1 MSDLRITELNEL
13 TTLVNAD
20 ELLVSDTSTSETKKI
35 SVANFKTNVA
45 GSAHTVQNN
54 GTGLTQRAN
63 LNFDG
68 THVVATDDS
77 GNNQTDVALS
87 ANLQAVSG
95 LTSAAN
101 KGIQFS
107 GSGTAATFDLTTAG
121 KALLDD
127 ANTTAQRSTLGLGA
141 LAVEAA
147 VTTSLMAAGTLVIAS
162 ETIGSNNNDTTIPTS
177 AAVKAYADSVGGSG
191 NKFSTIAVAGQ
202 SNVVADA
209 ATDTLTLAAGSNVTL
224 TTNAGTDTVT
234 IASSGG
240 GGGSK
245 HVIQSAGTGIAAR
258 TNLNFDGT
266 KLVATDDSG
275 NDQTDITLGS
285 SVVITTDSQT
295 LTNKSVFG
303 KLSGTS
309 DQGTTKTITVTV
321 ASKTSAHPNSGGSS
335 NAYFLDGIEAS
346 FLNLTQGTY
355 KFDQADG
362 TNSTHPL
369 RFYLDDAKGTAFTT
383 GVTTNGTAGSSGAYT
398 QIVVDD
404 TTPFTL
410 SYQCSAHG
418 YMGSYVHVG
427 GTTTILGQTIDSDSN
442 TITNIANADIKNAAA
457 IALNKLAAA
466 TVSRALVSDGS
477 GFVSAATTTAAEIG
491 HVSGVTSAIQTQ
503 INAKQATI
511 SGSARIDAA
520 HVHDGTITN
529 TEYGYLNGVTSSIQT
544 QLNAAG
550 TTLTGLT
557 DTGISSSAAGQ
568 ALLYDG
574 SNSYD
579 NKQIKVMQ
587 HNSAF
592 TTALPMIDS
601 SHIYRVSGVSGSN
614 HYVFENF
621 ESGGTDTNDPSLYL
635 LCNHTYAFYLGWGSG
650 HPFAIRTGGST
661 GSAGTN
667 LVTGNGGDNLIHIAT
682 DGTVSTGTSANAKS
696 TGWLIWQI
704 PNFSAKQ
711 TASTGN
717 YGYQCTSHP
726 NMFGQI
732 YIGRVQDLYG
742 SW

>member
-20 ELLVSDTSTSETKKI
+20 EILVSDTSAAETKKI
-35 SVANFKTNVA
+35 TVANFKTNVA

-63 LNFDG
+63 LNLDG
-68 THVVATDDS
+68 THVIATDDS
-77 GNNQTDVALS
+77 GNNQTDITLS
-87 ANLQAVSG
+87 TNLQAVSG
-95 LTSAAN
+95 LTSAAD
-101 KGIQFS
+101 KGIQYT
-107 GSGTAATFDLTTAG
+107 GSGTAATFDLTAAG

-127 ANTTAQRSTLGLGA
+127 ANATAQRSTLGLGA
-141 LAVEAA
+141 LATQAS
-147 VTTSLMAAGTLVIAS
+147 VTTSQIAAGTLVTES
-162 ETIGSNNNDTTIPTS
+162 ETIGSNDNDTTIPTS

-191 NKFSTIAVAGQ
+191 NKFSTIAVSGQ
-202 SNVVADA
+202 SNVVADTS
-209 ATDTLTLAAGSNVTL
+209 TDTLTLAAGSNVTL

-266 KLVATDDSG
+266 HIVATDDSG
-275 NDQTDITLGS
+275 SDQSDIALSANLQAISG
-285 SVVITTDSQT
+285 
-295 LTNKSVFG
+295 LTSAANKGIQFSG
-303 KLSGTS
+303 SGT
-309 DQGTTKTITVTV
+309 
-321 ASKTSAHPNSGGSS
+321 ASV
-335 NAYFLDGIEAS
+335 YD
-346 FLNLTQGTY
+346 LTAAG
-355 KFDQADG
+355 KA
-362 TNSTHPL
+362 L
-369 RFYLDDAKGTAFTT
+369 LDDADAAAQRSTLGLGSLSTSSSI
-383 GVTTNGTAGSSGAYT
+383 VNTN
-398 QIVVDD
+398 
-404 TTPFTL
+404 
-410 SYQCSAHG
+410 
-418 YMGSYVHVG
+418 VG
-427 GTTTILGQTIDSDSN
+427 NS
-442 TITNIANADIKNAAA
+442 AA
-457 IALNKLAAA
+457 IALTKLAAA
-466 TVSRALVSDGS
+466 TASRALVSDGS
-477 GFVSAATTTAAEIG
+477 GVVSAATTTSAEIG
-491 HVSGVTSAIQTQ
+491 YVNGVTSAIQTQ
-503 INAKQATI
+503 INAKQPTI

-550 TTLTGLT
+550 TTLAGLS
-557 DTGISSSAAGQ
+557 DTGITSSAAGQ
-568 ALLYDG
+568 ALIYDG

-587 HNSAF
+587 DNSAF

-601 SHIYRVSGVSGSN
+601 SHIYRVTGVDGSS

-621 ESGGTDTNDPSLYL
+621 ESGGTNTNDPSLYL
-635 LCNHTYAFYLGWGSG
+635 LCNHTYAFYLTNAD
-650 HPFAIRTGGST
+650 PNAFAIRTGASSG
-661 GSAGTN
+661 GAGTN
-667 LVTGNGGDNLIHIAT
+667 LSASNGGDNLVHIAT
-682 DGTVSTGTSANAKS
+682 DGTVTTGTSANAKS

-711 TASTGN
+711 TASVGN
-717 YGYQCTSHP
+717 YGYQCTAHA